1 MYSRLGR
8 PATRRTAVESLV
20 RAGRCLACRIV
31 LLRHRGS
38 RVVMMLD
45 ESLVLLLLLLL
56 KAGIEQLVV
65 DVLAVVVLLQCVA
78 AGLLLLLWATV
89 FLHVAVSSSEL

>member
-1 MYSRLGR
+1 
-8 PATRRTAVESLV
+8 
-20 RAGRCLACRIV
+20 
-31 LLRHRGS
+31 
-38 RVVMMLD
+38 MLFR
-45 ESLVLLLLLLL
+45 SLLL